1 MQTDVPQ
8 LNEQAAAEEVPNT
21 TGSAVGDS
29 GTAGVGSGDFDAAV
43 QKMIEAF
50 NLATER
56 NIYLRTLTTE
66 LGTILNA
73 AKKDVNPK

>member
-1 MQTDVPQ
+1 MGTGVNQ
-8 LNEQAAAEEVPNT
+8 LSDQADNLLHK
-21 TGSAVGDS
+21 TGSDVGNS
-29 GTAGVGSGDFDAAV
+29 GTPGVGSGDFDAAV
-43 QKMIEAF
+43 QKMIDAF

-66 LGTILNA
+66 LGTVLNA